1 MALAIVWSSNASV
14 EAKENLIISLY
25 DLYENLYQ
33 YNFSEPSGS
42 MWWNSLAY
50 QFHADSDTGQSRGS
64 YSSEK
69 LRIQDV
75 MFETIKRI
83 LVIPSSACQGA
94 ALHGLEH
101 MRHPDT
107 EQVIMDYI
115 KSHPG
120 LSKEDRQYTLACITG
135 EII

>member
-1 MALAIVWSSNASV
+1 MFDVNLDGNVYNLVWSSNASV
-14 EAKENLIISLY
+14 EAKENLIRSLY

-50 QFHADSDTGQSRGS
+50 QFHVDSDTGQSRGS

-75 MFETIKRI
+75 MFEAIKRI
-83 LVIPSSACQGA
+83 LGS
-94 ALHGLEH
+94 GL
-101 MRHPDT
+101 
-107 EQVIMDYI
+107 I
-115 KSHPG
+115 
-120 LSKEDRQYTLACITG
+120 LSDRR
-135 EII
+135 